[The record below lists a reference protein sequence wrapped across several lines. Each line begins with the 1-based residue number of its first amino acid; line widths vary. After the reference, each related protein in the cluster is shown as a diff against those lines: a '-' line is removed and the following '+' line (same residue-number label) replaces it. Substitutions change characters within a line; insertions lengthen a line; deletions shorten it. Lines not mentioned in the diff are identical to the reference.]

1 MMKTNLFRSEAQFV
15 KWLRTRAGPRPAG
28 VRVGLG
34 DDAAVVKSGRG
45 RELILKTDMSV
56 EGVHFDARLHPALS
70 VGHRALA
77 RPLSDIAAM
86 GGRSLAVPRLAKRR
100 WIEEFYRGFLRLAKR
115 FRVAVVGGDTAITV
129 GGIYVDVALIGEA
142 TNGRPLLRS
151 CARPG
156 DMIYTSGRLGLSRM
170 GLEALRWKRAAKR
183 GTKRAGPWP
192 GLGADKLA
200 LAIAAHLFP
209 EPRIALGQFLARN
222 RLASAAIDVSDGLS
236 TDLAQ
241 LAEASGVGARIWANL
256 VPEPW
261 ALAPAGVYPGGAG
274 DRRRRRSES
283 GAPARAPAIHGS
295 ATPGCAHPPSLP
307 RRPPSENRRDRARA
321 RIEDCNLRWPQSD
334 PAGRRLRSFHSRT
347 AAMNTTIEFA
357 RRRAPLR

>member
-1 MMKTNLFRSEAQFV
+1 
-15 KWLRTRAGPRPAG
+15 
-28 VRVGLG
+28 
-34 DDAAVVKSGRG
+34 
-45 RELILKTDMSV
+45 
-56 EGVHFDARLHPALS
+56 
-70 VGHRALA
+70 
-77 RPLSDIAAM
+77 
-86 GGRSLAVPRLAKRR
+86 LAKRR

-283 GAPARAPAIHGS
+283 GAPARAPLGS
-295 ATPGCAHPPSLP
+295 ANVLRLALDGGEDYELLFTVPPRLAARIPRAYRGVPLP
-307 RRPPSENRRDRARA
+307 RIGVIERGRGLKIVTFDGRKATLRAGGFDHFTR
-321 RIEDCNLRWPQSD
+321 
-334 PAGRRLRSFHSRT
+334 GRRR
-347 AAMNTTIEFA
+347 
-357 RRRAPLR
+357 